1 METNTEKVFYQD
13 HNVTVTQAR
22 FVSDSK
28 TYAMRNISSVS
39 IRKIDRSIK
48 GEIILIILGV
58 ILLATQVWFVG
69 IAVVVIAVIL
79 LFTRKDSFSVRI
91 NSNSGEADG
100 LISKDRDMIE
110 KVVHALN
117 EAIVHRG

>member
-58 ILLATQVWFVG
+58 ILLATQVWLVG
-69 IAVVVIAVIL
+69 IAAVVIAVIL

-100 LISKDRDMIE
+100 LISKDREMIE

-117 EAIVHRG
+117 EAIVYRG